1 VPGLS
6 LLVLGKAR
14 KFRVRVNKNGDGN
27 IMIKKS
33 TLGKALLAVTLAA
46 GLSIGG
52 AMAQSNS
59 LSKQIISD
67 AGKPIANFDIQNIY
81 PILQEMGISYE
92 GRADDEG
99 NKLLIAQASSGL
111 KFAVVPA
118 ACLNGA
124 NSGCVGMN
132 VIALFPEA
140 PQRDVNSFNYRYAFT
155 SAGINPANNASYI
168 SRYVIADYGIPKGNI
183 ASNLYNFIAQA
194 EMFQKVIGGA
204 RKTVALEADPNDL
217 AAHSLNMQAVMANEA
232 ASQILGHTM
241 GHHQVS
247 LEETPAMI
255 DMLVRADKADP
266 GKIINFTVK
275 K

>member
-1 VPGLS
+1 MISSWEGAEVYS
-6 LLVLGKAR
+6 
-14 KFRVRVNKNGDGN
+14 RVNKNGDGN

-33 TLGKALLAVTLAA
+33 IFGHALLAVSLAT
-46 GLSIGG
+46 GLSMGG

-81 PILQEMGISYE
+81 PILQEMGIAYE
-92 GRADDEG
+92 GRVDEEG
-99 NKLLIAQASSGL
+99 NQLLLAQASSGL
-111 KFAVVPA
+111 KFALVPA

-155 SAGINPANNASYI
+155 SAGVNPSSGASYI

-194 EMFQKVIGGA
+194 EMFQKVITGA
-204 RKTVALEADPNDL
+204 RKTVALEANPNDL
-217 AAHSLNMQAVMANEA
+217 AAHSLNMKAVMANEA
-232 ASQILGHTM
+232 ASQMLGHTM
-241 GHHQVS
+241 SHHQVS
-247 LEETPAMI
+247 LEETPDKI